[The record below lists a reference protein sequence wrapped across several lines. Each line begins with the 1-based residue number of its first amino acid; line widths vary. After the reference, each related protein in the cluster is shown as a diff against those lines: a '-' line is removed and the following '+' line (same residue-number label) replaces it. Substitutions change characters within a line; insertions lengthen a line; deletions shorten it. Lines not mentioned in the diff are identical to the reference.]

1 MNLKELELL
10 GRSITKAVKKLRK
23 QGLEET
29 LDAISVGLEGGE
41 FKLKYVLKDKEDKDE
56 DKNDTQT

>member
-10 GRSITKAVKKLRK
+10 GRNIIKAVKKLRK
-23 QGLEET
+23 KGLEET
-29 LDAISVGLEGGE
+29 LDAVSVGLEGGE

-56 DKNDTQT
+56 D

>member
-10 GRSITKAVKKLRK
+10 GRNIIKAVKKLRK

-29 LDAISVGLEGGE
+29 LDAVSVGLEGGE

-56 DKNDTQT
+56 DKNDIQT